1 MYHQH
6 KCGNSDHDCGSYY
19 QVEWVYMVNRIG
31 PSTDPCETPYFSVT
45 GSDVLD
51 PIWTICILSWRYDLN
66 HLKVSPLIPNEWF
79 NRSKSFWWSMVS
91 KAALRS
97 KSVNMAEGGPFVCI
111 PLLIQ
116 WYFIRFRS
124 CLFVCPVTLP
134 PQSFVFRQFRR
145 KPRFIR
151 SDSHLPWF
159 LRGVFVNNTPRVSL

>member
-6 KCGNSDHDCGSYY
+6 KCWNPDHDCGSYY

-31 PSTDPCETPYFSVT
+31 PSTDPCGTPYFSVT

-91 KAALRS
+91 KLHSDLKVLIWLQPQNPQRGWYHF
-97 KSVNMAEGGPFVCI
+97 VLEGGPFRCYGVVCMQTEKSHRGHF
-111 PLLIQ
+111 LKWLTT
-116 WYFIRFRS
+116 WTHTVRS
-124 CLFVCPVTLP
+124 
-134 PQSFVFRQFRR
+134 
-145 KPRFIR
+145 
-151 SDSHLPWF
+151 
-159 LRGVFVNNTPRVSL
+159 VSLEIKEKLETDR